1 MTNVLVTGANRG
13 LGLGFVTN
21 YLGKNVNVVSTTRD
35 IKSSRELLSLKERF
49 PDNLEIFE
57 LDLLKESAGDTLANF
72 LGERPIDILINN
84 AGIGSTNQHF
94 QAVSP
99 KPWLEVLKVNLIA
112 PLMVTQSIIDNVKKG
127 VDKKIY
133 FLSSQL
139 GSIGDN
145 TSGGMYIYR
154 SSKTGLNQVVK
165 SLSVDLKPQGI
176 TVVSLHPGW
185 VKTDMGGPNAPVS
198 IDESIEGMTQV
209 IHTTDIRD
217 TGRFLNYDGKELPW

>member
-13 LGLGFVTN
+13 LGLGFVKN

-35 IKSSRELLSLKERF
+35 LKSSKELSALKERF
-49 PDNLEIFE
+49 PNNLEIYE
-57 LDLLKESAGDTLANF
+57 LDVLKENAGHTLANF
-72 LGERPIDILINN
+72 LRDRPIDILINN

-94 QAVSP
+94 QEVSP

-112 PLMVTQSIIDNVKKG
+112 PLMVTQSIINNVKKG
-127 VDKKIY
+127 VAKKIY

-139 GSIGDN
+139 GSIEGN

-176 TVVSLHPGW
+176 TVISLHPGW

-198 IDESIEGMTQV
+198 IDESIKGMIQV

-217 TGRFLNYDGKELPW
+217 TGRFLNYDGQELPW

>member
-1 MTNVLVTGANRG
+1 MANVLVTGANRG
-13 LGLGFVTN
+13 LGLGFVKN

-35 IKSSRELLSLKERF
+35 IKNSRELLALKERF
-49 PDNLEIFE
+49 PENLEIFE
-57 LDLLKESAGDTLANF
+57 LDLLKESAGYTLANF
-72 LGERPIDILINN
+72 LGNRPIDILINN

-112 PLMVTQSIIDNVKKG
+112 PLMVTQSIIDNVKKS

-145 TSGGMYIYR
+145 KSGGMYIYR

-165 SLSVDLKPQGI
+165 SLSVDLKSQGI

-198 IDESIEGMTQV
+198 IDESIKGMMQV
-209 IHTTDIRD
+209 IDKTDIRD

>member
-13 LGLGFVTN
+13 LGLGFVKN

-35 IKSSRELLSLKERF
+35 LESSKELLALKERF
-49 PDNLEIFE
+49 PNNLEIFE
-57 LDLLKESAGDTLANF
+57 LDLLKVNAGYTLANF
-72 LGERPIDILINN
+72 LRDRPVDILINN
-84 AGIGSTNQHF
+84 AGIGSTNQQF
-94 QAVSP
+94 QEVSP

-112 PLMVTQSIIDNVKKG
+112 PLMVTQSIINNVKKG
-127 VDKKIY
+127 VAKKIY

-139 GSIGDN
+139 GSIEYN

-198 IDESIEGMTQV
+198 IDESIKGMIQV
-209 IHTTDIRD
+209 IDKTDIRD

>member
-1 MTNVLVTGANRG
+1 MTNVVITGANRG
-13 LGLGFVTN
+13 LGLGFVKN
-21 YLGKNVNVVSTTRD
+21 YLGKNVDVVSTTRD
-35 IKSSRELLSLKERF
+35 LKSSKELLALKEKF
-49 PDNLEIFE
+49 PNNLEIFE

-84 AGIGSTNQHF
+84 AGVGSTNQHF
-94 QAVSP
+94 EAVSP

-112 PLMVTQSIIDNVKKG
+112 PLMITQSIINNVKKG
-127 VDKKIY
+127 SDKKIY

-145 TSGGMYIYR
+145 ASGGMYIYR

-185 VKTDMGGPNAPVS
+185 VKTDMGGPDAPVS
-198 IDESIEGMTQV
+198 IDESIEGMMQV
-209 IHTTDIRD
+209 IDSTDIRD

>member
-13 LGLGFVTN
+13 LGLGFVKH
-21 YLGKNVNVVSTTRD
+21 YLGKNVKVVGTTRD
-35 IKSSRELLSLKERF
+35 LKSSKELLAIKERF
-49 PDNLEIFE
+49 PNNLEIFE
-57 LDLLKESAGDTLANF
+57 LDLLKESAGYTLANF
-72 LGERPIDILINN
+72 LGDKPIDILINN
-84 AGIGSTNQHF
+84 AGVGSSNQHL

-99 KPWLEVLKVNLIA
+99 KPWLEMLKVNLIA

-127 VDKKIY
+127 SDKKIY

-139 GSIGDN
+139 GSIADN
-145 TSGGMYIYR
+145 TSGGMYMYR

-176 TVVSLHPGW
+176 TVISLHPGW

-198 IDESIEGMTQV
+198 IDESIKGMMQV
-209 IHTTDIRD
+209 IYATDIRD

>member
-1 MTNVLVTGANRG
+1 MTDVLVTGANRG
-13 LGLGFVTN
+13 LGLGFVKN
-21 YLGKNVNVVSTTRD
+21 YLGKNVNVVGTTRD
-35 IKSSRELLSLKERF
+35 LKSSKELLAIKERF
-49 PDNLEIFE
+49 PNNLEIFE
-57 LDLLKESAGDTLANF
+57 LDLLKESAGNTLANF
-72 LGERPIDILINN
+72 LRDRPIDILINN
-84 AGIGSTNQHF
+84 AGVGSTNQHF
-94 QAVSP
+94 EAVSP

-112 PLMVTQSIIDNVKKG
+112 PLMITQSIINNVKKG
-127 VDKKIY
+127 SDKKIY

-145 TSGGMYIYR
+145 ASGGMYIYR

-198 IDESIEGMTQV
+198 IDESIEGMMQV
-209 IHTTDIRD
+209 IDATDIRD

>member
-1 MTNVLVTGANRG
+1 MINVLVTGANRG

-35 IKSSRELLSLKERF
+35 MKSSRELLALKERF

-84 AGIGSTNQHF
+84 AGVGSTNQHF

-112 PLMVTQSIIDNVKKG
+112 PLIVTQAIIDNVKKG
-127 VDKKIY
+127 SDKKIY

-139 GSIGDN
+139 GSIADN

-154 SSKTGLNQVVK
+154 SSKTGLNQIVK

>member
-1 MTNVLVTGANRG
+1 MKNVLITGANRG
-13 LGLGFVTN
+13 LGLGFVKN
-21 YLGKNVNVVSTTRD
+21 YLGKNINVVSTTREL
-35 IKSSRELLSLKERF
+35 KSSKELLALKERF
-49 PDNLEIFE
+49 PNNLEIFE
-57 LDLLKESAGDTLANF
+57 LDLLKEGAGYALANF
-72 LGERPIDILINN
+72 LGDRPIDILINN
-84 AGIGSTNQHF
+84 AGVGSTNQHL

-127 VDKKIY
+127 SDKKIY

-139 GSIGDN
+139 GSIADN

-198 IDESIEGMTQV
+198 IDESIEGMMQV
-209 IHTTDIRD
+209 IYSTDIRD
-217 TGRFLNYDGKELPW
+217 SGRFLNYDGKVLPW

>member
-1 MTNVLVTGANRG
+1 MKNILITGANRG
-13 LGLGFVTN
+13 LGLGFAKKC
-21 YLGKNVNVVSTTRD
+21 LKKNVHVLATVRD
-35 IKSSRELLSLKERF
+35 IKGSKELLALKERF

-57 LDLLKESAGDTLANF
+57 LDLLKKKAGYTLANF
-72 LGERPIDILINN
+72 LGDRPIDILINN
-84 AGIGSTNQHF
+84 AGVGSTNQHLE
-94 QAVSP
+94 AVSP

-112 PLMVTQSIIDNVKKG
+112 PLMVTQSIVDNVKKG
-127 VDKKIY
+127 SDKKIY

-139 GSIGDN
+139 GSIADN

-154 SSKTGLNQVVK
+154 SSKTGLNQVIK

-209 IHTTDIRD
+209 IHTTDIKD

>member
-1 MTNVLVTGANRG
+1 MKNILITGANRG
-13 LGLGFVTN
+13 LGLGFAKKCLKKDEHVLAT
-21 YLGKNVNVVSTTRD
+21 VRD
-35 IKSSRELLSLKERF
+35 IKGSEELLALKEKF
-49 PDNLEIFE
+49 PNNLEIFE
-57 LDLLKESAGDTLANF
+57 LDLLKESVGYTLENF
-72 LGERPIDILINN
+72 LGDRPIDIVINN
-84 AGIGSTNQHF
+84 AGVGSTNQHF
-94 QAVSP
+94 EAVSP

-112 PLMVTQSIIDNVKKG
+112 PLIITQSIINNVKKG
-127 VDKKIY
+127 SDKKIY

-145 TSGGMYIYR
+145 ASGGMYIYR

-165 SLSVDLKPQGI
+165 SLSIDLKPQGI

-198 IDESIEGMTQV
+198 IDESIEGMMQV
-209 IHTTDIRD
+209 IDATDIRD

>member
-1 MTNVLVTGANRG
+1 MINVLVTGANRG

-21 YLGKNVNVVSTTRD
+21 FLEKHVNVVSTTRD
-35 IKSSRELLSLKERF
+35 IKSSGELLALKERF

-57 LDLLKESAGDTLANF
+57 LDLLIESAGDSLANF

-176 TVVSLHPGW
+176 TVISLHPGW

>member
-1 MTNVLVTGANRG
+1 MKNILITGANRG
-13 LGLGFVTN
+13 LGLGFAKKCLKKDVHVLAT
-21 YLGKNVNVVSTTRD
+21 VRD
-35 IKSSRELLSLKERF
+35 IKGSKELLALKEKF
-49 PDNLEIFE
+49 PNNLEIFE
-57 LDLLKESAGDTLANF
+57 LDLLKESAGNTLANF

-84 AGIGSTNQHF
+84 AGVGSTNQHF
-94 QAVSP
+94 EAVSP

-112 PLMVTQSIIDNVKKG
+112 PLIITQSIINNVKKG
-127 VDKKIY
+127 SDKKIY

-145 TSGGMYIYR
+145 ASGGMYIYR

-198 IDESIEGMTQV
+198 IDESIEGMMQV
-209 IHTTDIRD
+209 IDATDIRD

>member
-139 GSIGDN
+139 GSIEDN

-198 IDESIEGMTQV
+198 IDESIEGMMQV
-209 IHTTDIRD
+209 IDSTDIRD

>member
-1 MTNVLVTGANRG
+1 MTNVVITGANRG
-13 LGLGFVTN
+13 LGLGFVKN
-21 YLGKNVNVVSTTRD
+21 YLGKNVDVVSTTRD
-35 IKSSRELLSLKERF
+35 LKSSKELLALKEKF
-49 PDNLEIFE
+49 PNNLEIFE

-84 AGIGSTNQHF
+84 AGVGSTNQHF
-94 QAVSP
+94 EAVSP

-112 PLMVTQSIIDNVKKG
+112 PLMITQSIINNVKKG
-127 VDKKIY
+127 SDKKIY

-145 TSGGMYIYR
+145 ASGGMYIYR

>member
-1 MTNVLVTGANRG
+1 MKNILITGANRG
-13 LGLGFVTN
+13 LGLGFAKKCLKKDVHVLAT
-21 YLGKNVNVVSTTRD
+21 VRD
-35 IKSSRELLSLKERF
+35 IKGSKELLALKERF

-57 LDLLKESAGDTLANF
+57 LDLLKENAGYTLANF
-72 LGERPIDILINN
+72 LGDRPIDILINN
-84 AGIGSTNQHF
+84 AGVGSTNQHF
-94 QAVSP
+94 EAVSP

-127 VDKKIY
+127 SDKKIY

-139 GSIGDN
+139 GSIADN

-154 SSKTGLNQVVK
+154 SSKTGLNQVIK

>member
-1 MTNVLVTGANRG
+1 MKNVLVTGANRG
-13 LGLGFVTN
+13 LGLGFVKN
-21 YLGKNVNVVSTTRD
+21 YLEKNINVVSTTREL
-35 IKSSRELLSLKERF
+35 KSSKELLALKERF
-49 PDNLEIFE
+49 PNNLEIFE
-57 LDLLKESAGDTLANF
+57 LDLLKEGAGYALANF
-72 LGERPIDILINN
+72 LGDRPIDILINN
-84 AGIGSTNQHF
+84 AGVGSTNQHL

-112 PLMVTQSIIDNVKKG
+112 PLIVTQSIIDNVKKG
-127 VDKKIY
+127 SDKKIY

-139 GSIGDN
+139 GSIADN

-176 TVVSLHPGW
+176 TVVALHPGW

-198 IDESIEGMTQV
+198 IDESIEGMMQV
-209 IHTTDIRD
+209 IYSTDIRD

>member
-1 MTNVLVTGANRG
+1 MKNILITGANRG
-13 LGLGFVTN
+13 LGLGFAKKCLKKDIHVLAT
-21 YLGKNVNVVSTTRD
+21 VRD
-35 IKSSRELLSLKERF
+35 IKGSKELLALKEKF
-49 PDNLEIFE
+49 PNNLEIFE
-57 LDLLKESAGDTLANF
+57 LDLLKESVGYTLENF
-72 LGERPIDILINN
+72 LGDRPIDIVINN
-84 AGIGSTNQHF
+84 AGVGSTNQHF
-94 QAVSP
+94 EAVSP

-112 PLMVTQSIIDNVKKG
+112 PLMITQSIINNVKKG
-127 VDKKIY
+127 SDKKIY

-145 TSGGMYIYR
+145 ASGGMYIYR

-198 IDESIEGMTQV
+198 IDESIEVMTQV
-209 IHTTDIRD
+209 IDTTDIRD

>member
-1 MTNVLVTGANRG
+1 MKNVLVTGANRG
-13 LGLGFVTN
+13 LGLGFVKN
-21 YLGKNVNVVSTTRD
+21 YLGKNVNVVATTRD
-35 IKSSRELLSLKERF
+35 LKSSKELLAIKEKFPNNLK
-49 PDNLEIFE
+49 IFE
-57 LDLLKESAGDTLANF
+57 LDLLKESAGHTMSNF
-72 LGERPIDILINN
+72 LGGRPIDILINN
-84 AGIGSTNQHF
+84 AGVGSTNQHF

-112 PLMVTQSIIDNVKKG
+112 PLMVTQAIIDNVKKG
-127 VDKKIY
+127 SDKKIY

-139 GSIGDN
+139 GSIADN

-198 IDESIEGMTQV
+198 IDESIEGMMQV
-209 IHTTDIRD
+209 IYSTDIRD
-217 TGRFLNYDGKELPW
+217 SGRFLNYDGKELPW